1 LAYEL
6 SQRGLPF
13 ERERTVPITYRSA
26 KLECGYR
33 LDFVVKDEIIV
44 EVKAVES
51 LNPVHEAQLLTYLKL
66 TGVPTGLLVNFNT
79 AALRQGLR
87 RLTLKKTNPS

>member
-51 LNPVHEAQLLTYLKL
+51 LSPVHEAQLLTYLKL
-66 TGVPTGLLVNFNT
+66 TGVRTGLLVNFNT